1 MSLWTPDGE
10 VPIQRGGGTPPRPAD
25 APDHDHGAIDLPP
38 EFDLDSLSPEE
49 RAQAEAFIAEM
60 VEAQRRIAATP
71 AEMMVANHAAG
82 LYDLAAIKLRDE
94 PPQLDEARL
103 AIDALAALLDGVGS
117 RLGEHQTPLIEALQM
132 IQMAWVQVRDHATGS
147 AT

>member
-10 VPIQRGGGTPPRPAD
+10 VPIQRGGAPQPPTAD
-25 APDHDHGAIDLPP
+25 TADHEHGVDGFPPDL
-38 EFDLDSLSPEE
+38 DLDSLSPEE

-103 AIDALAALLDGVGS
+103 AIDALAALLDAVGG
-117 RLGEHQTPLIEALQM
+117 RLGEHQAPLVEALQM
-132 IQMAWVQVRDHATGS
+132 IQMAWVQVRDHVTG
-147 AT
+147 TT